1 MFPRKLAELD
11 LHRVWSTAPDLDGTF
26 DPFRF
31 EHRMAAY
38 RSMIDATNER
48 GIFGPDNSGNLLWG
62 LAFQH
67 QWQLDSGRLGP
78 SSKDHGRIDP
88 DSPWGYGNYT
98 LNVIPWLGAV
108 AASVVPAAAV
118 SDPPGPSRFR
128 YVVGGV
134 VPAEL
139 RPAVD
144 DWATYFKR
152 VRATAPGTDLDPLR
166 KVLWHAHKTSLD
178 VVARTVGEVDPA
190 GDPAMELDFL
200 RGWCRMVDYLWAA
213 CWPTDF
219 EFMVEHGLDVLPE
232 HVLRDR
238 ADLKALPESVRS
250 NVANVRGLAKMPT
263 RQFEVNLWFWR
274 RLMRTKAARA
284 EVLTMLGAVFDRKNT
299 SPTVY
304 PRMLWYLMR
313 P

>member
-1 MFPRKLAELD
+1 
-11 LHRVWSTAPDLDGTF
+11 
-26 DPFRF
+26 
-31 EHRMAAY
+31 MAAY
-38 RSMIDATNER
+38 RRMIEATNER

-78 SSKDHGRIDP
+78 TSKEDGRIDP

-98 LNVIPWLGAV
+98 LNVIPYLGAV
-108 AASVVPAAAV
+108 AAGVVPELAV

-144 DWATYFKR
+144 DWATYFNR

-166 KVLWHAHKTSLD
+166 KALWHAHKTSLD
-178 VVARTVGEVDPA
+178 VVARTISEIDPGEDS
-190 GDPAMELDFL
+190 GLELEFL

-232 HVLRDR
+232 HVLRGR
-238 ADLKALPESVRS
+238 ADLRALPESVRS
-250 NVANVRGLAKMPT
+250 NVANVRGLAKMPK
-263 RQFEVNLWFWR
+263 RQFDVNLWFWR
-274 RLMRTKAARA
+274 RLMRTRAARS
-284 EVLTMLGAVFDRKNT
+284 EVLTMLGAVFDRRNT

-304 PRMLWYLMR
+304 LRMMRYLLR